1 MMNGWYHDGGGWG
14 GWLVM
19 TLAMVVFWSLVVV
32 AVVMLF
38 RRPDQTGSSVRSPH
52 APADP
57 LAILDERLAR
67 GDVDLEDYHARR
79 RALRGPP

>member
-19 TLAMVVFWSLVVV
+19 TLAMVVFWALVVV
-32 AVVMLF
+32 AVVVLF
-38 RRPDQTGSSVRSPH
+38 RRSEPPGSYARSPQ
-52 APADP
+52 PVDP

-67 GDVDLEDYHARR
+67 GDIDLDDYHARR
-79 RALRGPP
+79 IAMRGPP